1 MCNTEIQRLEESLID
16 CNHQGILIAMDS
28 SNMANSGGDET
39 PRVKFLCSF
48 GGSILPR
55 PQDGKLRYVGGE
67 TRIVSVPRDIGY
79 EELMGRMREL
89 YEDAAILKYQQPDE
103 DLDALVSVVNDDDVI
118 NMMEEYDKLGSGDA
132 FTRLRIF
139 LFSHPEHDASPH
151 YMDGDERDTERRY
164 VDALNSLSDSPD
176 YRRQQLSDSPIMTPA
191 DEVHIADQ
199 FFNSMNLEG
208 SGHNQRN
215 YEMGA
220 PNYNLQK
227 LAVPNVGSGQLSTI
241 VAQRFNEEAQWSPA
255 YYSPRYAGPQDTRTF
270 AEFPSSPSAPHYRV
284 PAPEIPD
291 RYIDRMPEDSH
302 SQHINSHIPFEH
314 HPQYAEQVTWGGYPG
329 NILNGHTIG
338 NGPSVCE
345 HCKTAFQRNPSSS
358 DFHSHVEQSAA
369 TNGLPQVISPC
380 VECHPN
386 REAVVY
392 TNDQGD
398 PRPLYSDTQ
407 ISERNRVLQ
416 NQLRADEPRAYPAG
430 VGRMGDH
437 YTLDGTVR
445 NIPVTTGNL
454 PDGHLFPATYAHHED
469 PRYVRAG
476 AAEPGGDVF
485 HGQTAAT
492 GSHVHIPLE
501 ERGVCTTNLPYSY
514 GADIP
519 HQVLHGHPSQAMWR
533 PTPTPVPM
541 APLDRK
547 SVV

>member
-215 YEMGA
+215 YE
-220 PNYNLQK
+220 
-227 LAVPNVGSGQLSTI
+227 
-241 VAQRFNEEAQWSPA
+241 
-255 YYSPRYAGPQDTRTF
+255 
-270 AEFPSSPSAPHYRV
+270 
-284 PAPEIPD
+284 
-291 RYIDRMPEDSH
+291 
-302 SQHINSHIPFEH
+302 
-314 HPQYAEQVTWGGYPG
+314 
-329 NILNGHTIG
+329 
-338 NGPSVCE
+338 
-345 HCKTAFQRNPSSS
+345 
-358 DFHSHVEQSAA
+358 
-369 TNGLPQVISPC
+369 
-380 VECHPN
+380 
-386 REAVVY
+386 
-392 TNDQGD
+392 
-398 PRPLYSDTQ
+398 
-407 ISERNRVLQ
+407 
-416 NQLRADEPRAYPAG
+416 
-430 VGRMGDH
+430 
-437 YTLDGTVR
+437 
-445 NIPVTTGNL
+445 
-454 PDGHLFPATYAHHED
+454 
-469 PRYVRAG
+469 
-476 AAEPGGDVF
+476 
-485 HGQTAAT
+485 
-492 GSHVHIPLE
+492 
-501 ERGVCTTNLPYSY
+501 
-514 GADIP
+514 
-519 HQVLHGHPSQAMWR
+519 
-533 PTPTPVPM
+533 
-541 APLDRK
+541 DRK